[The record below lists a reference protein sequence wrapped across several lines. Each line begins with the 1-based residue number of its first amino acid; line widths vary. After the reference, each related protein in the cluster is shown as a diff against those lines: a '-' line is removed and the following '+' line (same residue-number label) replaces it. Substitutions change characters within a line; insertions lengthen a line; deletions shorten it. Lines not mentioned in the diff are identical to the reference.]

1 MLKSLKTF
9 DLKDKRVLIRVDF
22 NVPIQN
28 DRVRDDFR
36 IKAALPTIK
45 YCLNAGANIVLM
57 SHLGRP
63 KGKINPELSLIPVG
77 ESLADQLEMP
87 IKFSDDCVSEDA
99 HNVSLGLRGGEVHL
113 LENLRF
119 HPEETKND
127 PMIALISKY
136 KSYIAKTKMQ
146 DEVYKWEFV
155 KKYKNKIINIHP
167 ALLPAFPGLNSQKQ
181 ALDYG
186 AKYSGCTVHFVDAGM
201 DTGAVIIQAIV
212 EIKNKDTEKSL
223 SKKILKEE
231 HRIYPQAVSLFA
243 RKKIKVLGRKTIIS

>member
-1 MLKSLKTF
+1 MESILKSIKT
-9 DLKDKRVLIRVDF
+9 KKI
-22 NVPIQN
+22 P
-28 DRVRDDFR
+28 
-36 IKAALPTIK
+36 
-45 YCLNAGANIVLM
+45 
-57 SHLGRP
+57 
-63 KGKINPELSLIPVG
+63 INPAVVISNKIDAKGLAVAKKMGVNVEVV
-77 ESLADQLEMP
+77 ESKNFKGTRAEFDEKIIKILVKYGVTPRNGLVCLAGFMR
-87 IKFSDDCVSEDA
+87 I
-99 HNVSLGLRGGEVHL
+99 
-113 LENLRF
+113 
-119 HPEETKND
+119 
-127 PMIALISKY
+127 ISP
-136 KSYIAKTKMQ
+136 
-146 DEVYKWEFV
+146 EFV